1 MNLDL
6 FEGLPDETEKAEPE
20 KTSIEKIG
28 EQSVVLRQFTSA
40 MQHDLITAIDQIAA
54 HAPFRQMVTPGGYRM
69 SAAMTN
75 CGTLGWV
82 TDRHGYRYQPLDP
95 LTGKPWPA
103 MPVIFKTLAVQAAS
117 LAGFNDFQPDACLI
131 NEYAI
136 GAKMSLHQDK
146 NEKDLSQPVVSVSLG
161 IAATFLFGGLQR
173 QDKPQKILLQHGD
186 VVVWGGIDR
195 LRYHGILAL
204 KASCH
209 PLLGERRINFT
220 FRCAG

>member
-6 FEGLPDETEKAEPE
+6 FEGLPDEIEKAETG

-28 EQSVVLRQFTSA
+28 EQSVVLRQFASA

-54 HAPFRQMVTPGGYRM
+54 RAPFRQMITPGGYRM

-75 CGTLGWV
+75 CGPLGWV
-82 TDRHGYRYQPLDP
+82 TDRQGYRYQAFDP

-103 MPVIFKTLAVQAAS
+103 MPVIFKTLAIQAAS

-131 NEYAI
+131 NQYAI

-146 NEKDLSQPVVSVSLG
+146 DEKDLSQPVVSVSLG

-186 VVVWGGIDR
+186 VVVWGGVDR

-204 KASCH
+204 KAGCH